1 MKYIHVFTVVFFP
14 VFFVVIFVLFFTG
27 NTGLAGGI
35 GIAVGLFATT
45 MLILDEMGKKNDLDE
60 LKKNVADLK
69 RELEEMKGKQ
79 L

>member
-1 MKYIHVFTVVFFP
+1 MATEP
-14 VFFVVIFVLFFTG
+14 VFFIAI
-27 NTGLAGGI
+27 LALT
-35 GIAVGLFATT
+35 IAVGAVFGLRNLTSR
-45 MLILDEMGKKNDLDE
+45 LRRYLLKSEDEINE